1 MIQFRTVTF
10 HINFKQNDKQRE
22 YIIQVLSFYDMI
34 RANCPVKVLL
44 QKSHSEVPPLQQ
56 HTFFSVLPTSP
67 NLIFC
72 SIKMAPS
79 ATSIYVMTL
88 YPVYSRQK
96 IQTQT
101 CLPFVILCHNDS
113 TTESAVLGLV
123 EEVADGKKILS
134 RQQTVVRKYGH
145 A

>member
-1 MIQFRTVTF
+1 
-10 HINFKQNDKQRE
+10 
-22 YIIQVLSFYDMI
+22 
-34 RANCPVKVLL
+34 
-44 QKSHSEVPPLQQ
+44 
-56 HTFFSVLPTSP
+56 
-67 NLIFC
+67 
-72 SIKMAPS
+72 MAPS

-134 RQQTVVRKYGH
+134 R
-145 A
+145 